1 VKRTGGAQEVT
12 GAESVKKVFKLMLSF
27 TVERPLLTVADLAAE
42 LGFPKSSVYRYV
54 ALLRELGMLEE
65 TSDGLHRVT
74 LRLLPLA
81 RAALAAASTDPTQV
95 AHGFI
100 ERVAAETGETTLL
113 MQRVAHHVV
122 AVDIVESPHA
132 VRLAF
137 ERGKPMTLHLG
148 SGGRLLMSAMTHAE
162 RAAYRSERRRSSAG
176 TQDIPTNREL
186 DRIAAEGWV
195 ESYGQ
200 VEEGIWGVSAVVRN
214 GSGPVAALGLAGPER
229 RTLPRRMELI
239 ETVRTAAAQL
249 SQLLVQAEELR

>member
-137 ERGKPMTLHLG
+137 ERGTPMTLHTAANGADHPLG
-148 SGGRLLMSAMTHAE
+148 PRTYRPTGSSIASQRKAGSRATDKSRKASGGFRRWSAT
-162 RAAYRSERRRSSAG
+162 
-176 TQDIPTNREL
+176 
-186 DRIAAEGWV
+186 
-195 ESYGQ
+195 
-200 VEEGIWGVSAVVRN
+200 
-214 GSGPVAALGLAGPER
+214 GPVR
-229 RTLPRRMELI
+229 
-239 ETVRTAAAQL
+239 
-249 SQLLVQAEELR
+249 